1 MQSTTIFGQT
11 YDKISYN
18 IRYDNEWDIEN
29 SWGKRR
35 DKIKQLLDYYKPS
48 IFGIQVRIIKSS
60 TLYR

>member
-11 YDKISYN
+11 YDIMSYN

-35 DKIKQLLDYYKPS
+35 DKIK
-48 IFGIQVRIIKSS
+48 
-60 TLYR
+60 